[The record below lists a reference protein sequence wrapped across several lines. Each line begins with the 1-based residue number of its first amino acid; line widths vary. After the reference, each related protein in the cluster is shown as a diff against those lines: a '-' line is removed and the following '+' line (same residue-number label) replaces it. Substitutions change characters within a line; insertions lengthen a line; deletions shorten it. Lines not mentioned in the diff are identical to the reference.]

1 MALSSAISEA
11 RNRGAEDDQIL
22 DQFYTQNKDKQPA
35 IDEAVKRGANPS
47 QILDQIISQESKVVS
62 KPQPKQKGALES
74 VADVVSAPFEK
85 AGTFLF
91 GTAAKTV
98 GSVIGSGVESAA
110 KLAGKDIGN
119 KFTQEA
125 ERLLGTPL
133 EAAKNIGFTVLE
145 VFPGGPGIKNAVLK
159 IPGGSKIIEEVG
171 NLVKFIPDSLRES
184 AIKSYSQALGPTT
197 KEMKAITE
205 KVVPKLIEKG
215 ETALTR
221 TSLLEKARE
230 AKTLAWDALD
240 EVLKQIPEGTMI
252 KTKPI
257 IDVLENTKK
266 TFFVP
271 GTDIAAEPQLI
282 QHVDDIKAV
291 VEQLGEDVSFQSL
304 RGLRQIWDKTIQ
316 ASHGFMKTLPEG
328 TMLDIKKTANDAI
341 RDELAKTHPNLDRLN
356 KEYSFWTN
364 VEKVLTET
372 VKRTTAQATPLS
384 QQLMQQAGVT
394 GGLVQGGI
402 DTAILTG
409 TLLKN
414 LLKITQSTGWRTV
427 SAIQKDRLADY
438 IRAGNINAIN
448 LWIGKTME
456 GIKNL
461 VEEPGQPPQQ

>member
-1 MALSSAISEA
+1 
-11 RNRGAEDDQIL
+11 
-22 DQFYTQNKDKQPA
+22 
-35 IDEAVKRGANPS
+35 
-47 QILDQIISQESKVVS
+47 
-62 KPQPKQKGALES
+62 
-74 VADVVSAPFEK
+74 
-85 AGTFLF
+85 
-91 GTAAKTV
+91 
-98 GSVIGSGVESAA
+98 
-110 KLAGKDIGN
+110 
-119 KFTQEA
+119 
-125 ERLLGTPL
+125 
-133 EAAKNIGFTVLE
+133 
-145 VFPGGPGIKNAVLK
+145 
-159 IPGGSKIIEEVG
+159 
-171 NLVKFIPDSLRES
+171 
-184 AIKSYSQALGPTT
+184 
-197 KEMKAITE
+197 
-205 KVVPKLIEKG
+205 
-215 ETALTR
+215 
-221 TSLLEKARE
+221 
-230 AKTLAWDALD
+230 
-240 EVLKQIPEGTMI
+240 MI

-291 VEQLGEDVSFQSL
+291 VEQLGEDVSSQSL